1 MKKKLKIIIPITL
14 AFVLCLILFFHFYG
28 KKDLTLITKNGELHY
43 RVESALTPEKQQKGL
58 MYRKHLSS
66 KNGMIFLFDPPRVA
80 HMWMKNTYIPL
91 DMIFFD
97 PFGRVVHVHHNA
109 IPHDETVISSQI
121 PVIGVLEI
129 NAGEARK
136 YGIDV
141 NTRLKLEDLK

>member
-1 MKKKLKIIIPITL
+1 MKKNWIFFTLVVFFLFGVFSFYKRMENSKL
-14 AFVLCLILFFHFYG
+14 VLVSFSDKASYWIEIA
-28 KKDLTLITKNGELHY
+28 D
-43 RVESALTPEKQQKGL
+43 TPEKMSLGL
-58 MYRKHLSS
+58 MYRK
-66 KNGMIFLFDPPRVA
+66 NMPRNQGMLFISPYPRIIS
-80 HMWMKNTYIPL
+80 MWMKNTYIPL